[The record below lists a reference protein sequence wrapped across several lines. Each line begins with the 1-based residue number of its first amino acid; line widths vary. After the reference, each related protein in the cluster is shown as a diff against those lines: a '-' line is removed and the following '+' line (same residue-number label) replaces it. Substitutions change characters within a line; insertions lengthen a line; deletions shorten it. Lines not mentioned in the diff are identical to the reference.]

1 MFSNTLVVAGAGI
14 SVESGIQPFR
24 GKDGIWEENPLEMA
38 TYRKFIKE
46 PDSFLEWYYKRFK
59 SCLGAK
65 PNETHQILADKN
77 IRVITQNIDGLH
89 RQANHNYENLI
100 EIHGCIYEK
109 RPINATSR
117 SQIIPTNWE
126 KVDENAL
133 RKSLYNLFQI
143 PLNGRVDAKKSY
155 RPHVLLFDEV
165 YNDLYLME
173 EALQWVLDADA
184 IIFMGTSNSVGI
196 TSGILEIALRKGKQ
210 LLVVDPNPDKS
221 FLNLGIEIYQEGAT
235 TFCKKY
241 FKNR

>member
-1 MFSNTLVVAGAGI
+1 MFSNILVVAGAGI

-65 PNETHQILADKN
+65 PNETHQILANKN

-100 EIHGCIYEK
+100 EIHGCIHEK
-109 RPINATSR
+109 RAINATSR
-117 SQIIPTNWE
+117 SQIIPTHWE
-126 KVDENAL
+126 KVDESAL

-143 PLNGRVDAKKSY
+143 PLNGHVDAKKSY

-173 EALQWVLDADA
+173 EALKWVLEADS

-221 FLNLGIEIYQEGAT
+221 FLDLGIEIYKEEST
-235 TFCKKY
+235 CFCKRY
-241 FKNR
+241 FNNG

>member
-1 MFSNTLVVAGAGI
+1 MFSKMLVVAGAGI
-14 SVESGIQPFR
+14 SVESGVQPFR

-38 TYRKFIKE
+38 TYKKFIKE

-100 EIHGCIYEK
+100 EIHGCIHEK

-117 SQIIPTNWE
+117 SQIIPTHWE
-126 KVDENAL
+126 KVDAKNL
-133 RKSLYNLFQI
+133 RTSLYNLFKI
-143 PLNGRVDAKKSY
+143 PLNGHVDVKKSY

-165 YNDLYLME
+165 YNDLYLTE
-173 EALQWVLDADA
+173 EALKWVLEADT

-196 TSGILEIALRKGKQ
+196 TSGILEIALRKGKKII
-210 LLVVDPNPDKS
+210 VVDPNPDKS
-221 FLNLGIEIYQEGAT
+221 FLDLGIEIYKEGST
-235 TFCKKY
+235 SFCKKY
-241 FKNR
+241 FKNG